1 MWKFVKR
8 SRVSNGEEDESAGT
22 RNEVSDNNPCAPSTS
37 EAELKK
43 VRFYDDK
50 YLSMGFTWC
59 GDPDCPLPLCLVCGK
74 KLVNTAMVPSK
85 LKRHFTTNHS
95 HLLHKTTDYFKRL
108 LESQV
113 QQSRVFEK
121 KVTVSEKAQ
130 EASYLVAE
138 LVAQKKK
145 SHVIA
150 ESIIMPACKII
161 VNTMLGKEA
170 LCEVEKVPL
179 SDNTI
184 SRRIHDMS
192 EDTENNVSE
201 TLKNTNFCLQ
211 VDESTDITN
220 KCHVIAFVRFI
231 NEGEITE
238 NFLCCKE
245 LPETTKGQD
254 IFNTLSVYLEE
265 RRLLW
270 ERCIGICTDGAPS
283 MTGKIK
289 GFVSLV
295 KEKIQM

>member
-1 MWKFVKR
+1 MTSICQWV
-8 SRVSNGEEDESAGT
+8 SRGVVILIVLC
-22 RNEVSDNNPCAPSTS
+22 RCV
-37 EAELKK
+37 
-43 VRFYDDK
+43 
-50 YLSMGFTWC
+50 LS
-59 GDPDCPLPLCLVCGK
+59 VEK
-74 KLVNTAMVPSK
+74 KLVNTGMAPSK

-113 QQSRVFEK
+113 QQSKFSEK
-121 KVTVSEKAQ
+121 KATVIEKAQ
-130 EASYLVAE
+130 EASY

-161 VNTMLGKEA
+161 VHTVLGKEA
-170 LCEVEKVPL
+170 LCEVGKVPL
-179 SDNTI
+179 SDNTV
-184 SRRIHDMS
+184 SRHIHDMS
-192 EDTENNVSE
+192 EDIEHNVSE

-254 IFNTLSVYLEE
+254 IFNTLSVYLEGS
-265 RRLLW
+265 LLSW
-270 ERCIGICTDGAPS
+270 ECCIGICTDGAPS

-295 KEKIQM
+295 KTIQM